1 MPSATGTRGYPV
13 EVHHRAGRHRAGVG
27 STYLV
32 FPTIGPTW
40 ERVPS
45 TRGHHGGMCQKA
57 AAKALVVASQR
68 RGQGAGSGCR
78 TPEPV
83 GSDMGVAG

>member
-1 MPSATGTRGYPV
+1 VPGAT
-13 EVHHRAGRHRAGVG
+13 RAGVG

-57 AAKALVVASQR
+57 AAKALVVASR
-68 RGQGAGSGCR
+68 HRGQGAGS
-78 TPEPV
+78 
-83 GSDMGVAG
+83 DVACLSQLGQTWARLDKPWP